1 MRRVEG
7 VAGTSPACLASTRY
21 ERRFTNDESRTMSN
35 KKPFEP
41 SCPMPISTKK
51 TVQLAHGGGG
61 RLMQELIQDVFVRA
75 FQNPMLE
82 PLHDGATWPVEKGTL
97 ALTTDSYVVR
107 PLFFPGGDIGSLAV
121 NGTINDLAMCGA
133 KPLYLSAGFI
143 LEEGLEMDVLQRV
156 VYSMA
161 KAAKEAGV
169 PIVTGDTKV
178 VDRGKGDGI
187 FINTSGVGLVP
198 TGVRVL
204 PTLIQSGDAI
214 LVSGDLGSHGVAVL
228 SVREGLTFDSPI
240 ESDSAPMH
248 RIVADLI
255 ESDIEL
261 HCMRDLTRGGLASVL
276 NELATAAKVGMTVDE
291 SAIPVSE
298 PVRGACELLGL
309 DPLYVANEGRF
320 VSMVPASQAE
330 ATLAVM
336 RRHGVASQAAQI
348 GVVTEHNTPP
358 VVLRTVLGTQ
368 RILDLLSGEQLP
380 RIC

>member
-1 MRRVEG
+1 MTVHDNR
-7 VAGTSPACLASTRY
+7 
-21 ERRFTNDESRTMSN
+21 
-35 KKPFEP
+35 PFEP
-41 SCPMPISTKK
+41 ACPLPISAKN

-61 RLMQELIQDVFVRA
+61 RLMKELIQDVFVRA
-75 FQNPMLE
+75 FHNPMLA

-97 ALTTDSYVVR
+97 AFTTDSYVVH

-143 LEEGLEMDVLQRV
+143 LEEGLSMDVLQRV
-156 VYSMA
+156 VNSMA
-161 KAAKEAGV
+161 EAARVAAV

-198 TGVRVL
+198 NGVRVL
-204 PTLIQSGDAI
+204 PTLIKPGDAI

-228 SVREGLTFDSPI
+228 SVREGLTFEGDI
-240 ESDSAPMH
+240 KSDSAPLH

-255 ESDIEL
+255 ESGIDI
-261 HCMRDLTRGGLASVL
+261 HCLRDLTRGGLASVL
-276 NELATAAKVGMTVDE
+276 NELASAAKVGMPVDE
-291 SAIPVSE
+291 MVIPVNES
-298 PVRGACELLGL
+298 VRGACELLGL

-320 VSMVPASQAE
+320 VAIIPALQAQ
-330 ATLAVM
+330 AALAVM
-336 RRHGVASQAAQI
+336 RRHKAASLAAHI
-348 GVVTEHNTPP
+348 GVVTDRDPP
-358 VVLRTVLGTQ
+358 MVILQTVVGTH
-368 RILDLLSGEQLP
+368 RVLDLLSGEQLP

>member
-1 MRRVEG
+1 M
-7 VAGTSPACLASTRY
+7 
-21 ERRFTNDESRTMSN
+21 NN
-35 KKPFEP
+35 KLFEP
-41 SCPMPISTKK
+41 TCPLPVSAKGTI
-51 TVQLAHGGGG
+51 QLAHGGGG

-75 FQNPMLE
+75 FHNPLLA

-97 ALTTDSYVVR
+97 AFTTDSYVVR

-143 LEEGLEMDVLQRV
+143 LEEGLSLDVLQRV
-156 VYSMA
+156 VHSMA
-161 KAAKEAGV
+161 EAARIAGV

-178 VDRGKGDGI
+178 VDHGKGDGI

-198 TGVRVL
+198 NGVCVS
-204 PTLIQSGDAI
+204 PTLIQPGDEI
-214 LVSGDLGSHGVAVL
+214 LVNGDLGSHGVAVL
-228 SVREGLTFDSPI
+228 SVREGLTFDSSI
-240 ESDSAPMH
+240 VSDSAPLH
-248 RIVADLI
+248 HVVSDLI
-255 ESDIEL
+255 DSGIDI
-261 HCMRDLTRGGLASVL
+261 HCLRDLTRGGLSSVL

-291 SAIPVSE
+291 AAIPISGPVS
-298 PVRGACELLGL
+298 GACELLGL

-320 VSMVPASQAE
+320 VAMVPESQAE
-330 ATLAVM
+330 AALTVM
-336 RRHGVASQAAQI
+336 RRHGVATNAARI
-348 GVVTEHNTPP
+348 GTVTDHGIPP

>member
-1 MRRVEG
+1 M
-7 VAGTSPACLASTRY
+7 TSNKSFEPACPL
-21 ERRFTNDESRTMSN
+21 
-35 KKPFEP
+35 
-41 SCPMPISTKK
+41 PISAKN

-75 FQNPMLE
+75 FHNPLLDFM
-82 PLHDGATWPVEKGTL
+82 HDGATWPMEQGTL
-97 ALTTDSYVVR
+97 AFTTDSYVVR

-143 LEEGLEMDVLQRV
+143 LEEGLSLDVLQRV
-156 VYSMA
+156 VNSMA
-161 KAAKEAGV
+161 EAAQAAGV

-198 TGVRVL
+198 NGVRVL
-204 PTLIQSGDAI
+204 PTLIQPGDAI

-228 SVREGLTFDSPI
+228 SVREGLRFDGDI
-240 ESDSAPMH
+240 KSDSAPLH

-255 ESDIEL
+255 DSGIEI
-261 HCMRDLTRGGLASVL
+261 HCLRDLTRGGLASVL
-276 NELATAAKVGMTVDE
+276 NELATAAKVGMTVE
-291 SAIPVSE
+291 EPAIPVNE

-320 VSMVPASQAE
+320 VAMVPVPQAE
-330 ATLAVM
+330 AALAVM
-336 RRHGVASQAAQI
+336 QRHKAASQAAQI
-348 GVVTEHNTPP
+348 GIVTDRDPSM
-358 VVLRTVLGTQ
+358 VILRTVVGTH
-368 RILDLLSGEQLP
+368 RMLDLLSGEQLP

>member
-1 MRRVEG
+1 MTVSDKISVE
-7 VAGTSPACLASTRY
+7 PACPLPASDK
-21 ERRFTNDESRTMSN
+21 N
-35 KKPFEP
+35 
-41 SCPMPISTKK
+41 

-75 FQNPMLE
+75 FHNPLLE
-82 PLHDGATWPVEKGTL
+82 SLHDGATWSTEKGTL
-97 ALTTDSYVVR
+97 AFTTDSYVVR

-143 LEEGLEMDVLQRV
+143 LEEGLSMEVLQRV
-156 VYSMA
+156 VNSMA
-161 KAAKEAGV
+161 EAAQAAGV

-187 FINTSGVGLVP
+187 FVNTSGVGLVP
-198 TGVRVL
+198 NGVRVL
-204 PTLIQSGDAI
+204 PTLIQPGDAI

-228 SVREGLTFDSPI
+228 SVREGLTFDGNV
-240 ESDSAPMH
+240 ESDSAPLH

-255 ESDIEL
+255 ESGIEL
-261 HCMRDLTRGGLASVL
+261 HCLRDLTRGGLASVL
-276 NELATAAKVGMTVDE
+276 NELAVAASVGITVEE
-291 SAIPVSE
+291 SVIPVSE

-320 VSMVPASQAE
+320 VAMVPVQQAE
-330 ATLAVM
+330 AALAVM
-336 RRHGVASQAAQI
+336 RRHVVSGKAALI
-348 GVVTEHNTPP
+348 GRVTGGHSPP
-358 VVLRTVLGTQ
+358 VVLRTVVGTH

>member
-1 MRRVEG
+1 MNNKPYE
-7 VAGTSPACLASTRY
+7 PA
-21 ERRFTNDESRTMSN
+21 
-35 KKPFEP
+35 
-41 SCPMPISTKK
+41 CPMPMAINK

-75 FQNPMLE
+75 FHNPMLE
-82 PLHDGATWPVEKGTL
+82 SLHDGATWVVEKGTL

-143 LEEGLEMDVLQRV
+143 LEEGLSMEVLQRV
-156 VYSMA
+156 VKSMA
-161 KAAKEAGV
+161 EAARAAGV

-198 TGVRVL
+198 NGVRVL
-204 PTLIQSGDAI
+204 PRLIQPGDAI

-228 SVREGLTFDSPI
+228 SVREGLTFDSKI
-240 ESDSAPMH
+240 ESDSAPLH
-248 RIVADLI
+248 HIVADLI
-255 ESDIEL
+255 ESGIDI
-261 HCMRDLTRGGLASVL
+261 HCLRDLTRGGLASVL
-276 NELATAAKVGMTVDE
+276 NELATAAKIGMTVEE

-320 VSMVPASQAE
+320 VAMVPAQQAE
-330 ATLAVM
+330 AALTMM
-336 RRHGVASQAAQI
+336 RRHKAATLADHV
-348 GVVTEHNTPP
+348 GTVTDRDPAT
-358 VVLRTVLGTQ
+358 VVLQTVIGTH